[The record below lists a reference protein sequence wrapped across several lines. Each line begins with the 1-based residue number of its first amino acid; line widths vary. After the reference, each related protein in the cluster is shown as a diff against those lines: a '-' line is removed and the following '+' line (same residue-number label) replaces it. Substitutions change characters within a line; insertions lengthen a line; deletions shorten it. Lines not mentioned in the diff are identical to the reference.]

1 MDAYGY
7 NALSGFFGSTNMKS
21 QRNAEI
27 MYLEKIYNLQ
37 RQQQAIEQKEQEDS
51 QQLIDLSYQTA
62 VELTTGK
69 NTRRKDL
76 LDLQEMS
83 SDLLTPINE
92 KIRKAG
98 GYQKAKRL
106 GIDEDLRNYQYQLL
120 NNDKIYQMKQNQIAI
135 AAIIQADADGKGHL
149 VNERTRNSFN
159 NWQKE
164 VTDKVEWRGS
174 LDGEIDLTFIDEYD
188 RETPINTDDYI
199 YNNKHILAADWAYFV
214 AGDDT
219 DKQNEA
225 YNYAINNPSIINA
238 DGWVDRKLG
247 KTKDFDRSIKFG
259 LKDVETTLSQQLMK
273 GQEQIIPDL
282 RAAEIIENG
291 GYAKYVSDNGLLAF
305 YETNFS
311 IDEKSSNIETKDSRV
326 ADVAGQLFVN
336 DKEMEFRVIDAAL
349 RNDSSPGIPDD
360 YYIDRK
366 GNYVL
371 RMNENMMSTMF
382 DYKGESMAEEGGY
395 LDRTADD
402 MRINGIYLGAKAVY
416 KDLYTGEIK
425 QMLLTKGVKD
435 LDPTDRAKFINEQLK
450 SKADLESV
458 TYKPA
463 YIMQLVEEEFIDDVY
478 YKEINLGDNKVLTNL
493 KDEQADKDLS
503 TAKNERARIN
513 AETETRKRK
522 AEVQAQVAGTLD
534 SIYATGDQG
543 VQVLFNAYQAPAAY
557 TFAANKIPSSMNPF
571 VMADIFDMSQRLG
584 RGQGQNAQDFSGN
597 VSNVLN
603 NFSRLADTS
612 PNLYRIY
619 QSGNTKALMEY
630 YKETLS
636 KKEFE
641 EKKSRFR
648 LWAKYFK

>member
-522 AEVQAQVAGTLD
+522 SEVQAQVAGTLD

>member
-51 QQLIDLSYQTA
+51 QKLIDLSYQTA

-120 NNDKIYQMKQNQIAI
+120 NNDKIYEMKQNQIAI

-159 NWQKE
+159 DWRNE

-174 LDGEIDLTFIDEYD
+174 YDGEIDLSFIDEYD
-188 RETPINTDDYI
+188 QETPINTDDYI
-199 YNNKHILAADWAYFV
+199 YNNKHILAVDWAYFV

-225 YNYAINNPSIINA
+225 YNYAINNPGIMNT

-247 KTKDFDRSIKFG
+247 KTKGYDRNIKFG
-259 LKDVETTLSQQLMK
+259 LKDIETTLSQQLMK

-402 MRINGIYLGAKAVY
+402 MTINGIYLGAKAVY
-416 KDLYTGEIK
+416 KDLYTGEVK
-425 QMLLTKGVKD
+425 EMLLTKGVKD

-450 SKADLESV
+450 GKAELESV

-478 YKEINLGDNKVLTNL
+478 YKEINLGNNKVFNKL
-493 KDEQADKDLS
+493 K
-503 TAKNERARIN
+503 RR
-513 AETETRKRK
+513 
-522 AEVQAQVAGTLD
+522 
-534 SIYATGDQG
+534 
-543 VQVLFNAYQAPAAY
+543 
-557 TFAANKIPSSMNPF
+557 
-571 VMADIFDMSQRLG
+571 
-584 RGQGQNAQDFSGN
+584 
-597 VSNVLN
+597 
-603 NFSRLADTS
+603 TS
-612 PNLYRIY
+612 
-619 QSGNTKALMEY
+619 
-630 YKETLS
+630 
-636 KKEFE
+636 
-641 EKKSRFR
+641 
-648 LWAKYFK
+648 

>member
-51 QQLIDLSYQTA
+51 QKLIDLSYQTA

-159 NWQKE
+159 DWRNE

-174 LDGEIDLTFIDEYD
+174 LDGEIDLSFINEYD

-199 YNNKHILAADWAYFV
+199 YNNKHILAADWAYFI

-225 YNYAINNPSIINA
+225 YNYAINNPGIMNA

-247 KTKDFDRSIKFG
+247 KTKGFDRNIKFG

-311 IDEKSSNIETKDSRV
+311 IDEKSSNIETKNSRV

-416 KDLYTGEIK
+416 KDLYTGEVK
-425 QMLLTKGVKD
+425 EMLLTKGVKD

-450 SKADLESV
+450 GKAELESV

-478 YKEINLGDNKVLTNL
+478 YKEINLGNNKVLTNL

-584 RGQGQNAQDFSGN
+584 KSQGQNAQDFSGN

-619 QSGNTKALMEY
+619 QSGNTKALMDY

>member
-51 QQLIDLSYQTA
+51 QKLIDLSYQTA

-120 NNDKIYQMKQNQIAI
+120 NNDKIYEMKQNQIAI

-159 NWQKE
+159 DWQNE

-174 LDGEIDLTFIDEYD
+174 LDGEVDLTFINEYD

-225 YNYAINNPSIINA
+225 YNYAINNPGIMNA

-247 KTKDFDRSIKFG
+247 KTKDFDRNIKFG
-259 LKDVETTLSQQLMK
+259 LKDIETTLSQQLMK

-402 MRINGIYLGAKAVY
+402 MTINGIYLGAKAVY
-416 KDLYTGEIK
+416 KDLYTGEVK
-425 QMLLTKGVKD
+425 EMLLTKGVKD

-450 SKADLESV
+450 GKADLESV

-478 YKEINLGDNKVLTNL
+478 YKEINLGNNKVLTNL

-522 AEVQAQVAGTLD
+522 SEVQAQVAGTLD

-619 QSGNTKALMEY
+619 QSGNTKALMDY

>member
-51 QQLIDLSYQTA
+51 QKLIDLSYQTA

-120 NNDKIYQMKQNQIAI
+120 NNDKIYEMKQNQIAI

-159 NWQKE
+159 DWQNE

-174 LDGEIDLTFIDEYD
+174 LDGEVDLTFINEYD

-225 YNYAINNPSIINA
+225 YNYAINNPGIMNA

-247 KTKDFDRSIKFG
+247 KTKDFDRNIKFG
-259 LKDVETTLSQQLMK
+259 LKDIETTLSQQLMK

-402 MRINGIYLGAKAVY
+402 MTINGIYLGAKAVY
-416 KDLYTGEIK
+416 KDLYTGEVK
-425 QMLLTKGVKD
+425 EMLLTKGVKD

-450 SKADLESV
+450 GKAD
-458 TYKPA
+458 
-463 YIMQLVEEEFIDDVY
+463 
-478 YKEINLGDNKVLTNL
+478 
-493 KDEQADKDLS
+493 
-503 TAKNERARIN
+503 
-513 AETETRKRK
+513 
-522 AEVQAQVAGTLD
+522 
-534 SIYATGDQG
+534 
-543 VQVLFNAYQAPAAY
+543 
-557 TFAANKIPSSMNPF
+557 
-571 VMADIFDMSQRLG
+571 
-584 RGQGQNAQDFSGN
+584 
-597 VSNVLN
+597 
-603 NFSRLADTS
+603 
-612 PNLYRIY
+612 
-619 QSGNTKALMEY
+619 
-630 YKETLS
+630 
-636 KKEFE
+636 
-641 EKKSRFR
+641 
-648 LWAKYFK
+648 

>member
-51 QQLIDLSYQTA
+51 QKLIDLSYQTA

-159 NWQKE
+159 DWQNE

-174 LDGEIDLTFIDEYD
+174 LDGEVDLTFINEYD

-225 YNYAINNPSIINA
+225 YNYAINNPGIMNA

-247 KTKDFDRSIKFG
+247 KTKDFDRNIKFG
-259 LKDVETTLSQQLMK
+259 LKDIETTLSQQLMK

-402 MRINGIYLGAKAVY
+402 MTINGIYLGAKAVY
-416 KDLYTGEIK
+416 KDLYTGEVK
-425 QMLLTKGVKD
+425 EMLLTKGVKD

-450 SKADLESV
+450 GKAELESV

-478 YKEINLGDNKVLTNL
+478 YKEINLGNNKVLTNL

-534 SIYATGDQG
+534 NIYATGDQG
-543 VQVLFNAYQAPAAY
+543 VQVLFDAYQAPAAY

-619 QSGNTKALMEY
+619 QSGNTKALMDY

>member
-51 QQLIDLSYQTA
+51 QKLIDLSYQTA

-120 NNDKIYQMKQNQIAI
+120 NNDKIYEMKQNQIAI

-159 NWQKE
+159 DWQNE

-174 LDGEIDLTFIDEYD
+174 LDGEVDLTFINEYD

-225 YNYAINNPSIINA
+225 YNYAINNPGIMNA

-247 KTKDFDRSIKFG
+247 KTKDFDRNIKFG
-259 LKDVETTLSQQLMK
+259 LKDIETTLSQQLMK

-402 MRINGIYLGAKAVY
+402 MTINGIYLGAKAVY
-416 KDLYTGEIK
+416 KDLYTGEVK
-425 QMLLTKGVKD
+425 EMLLTKGVKD

-450 SKADLESV
+450 GKAELESV

-478 YKEINLGDNKVLTNL
+478 YKEINLGNNKVLTNL

-619 QSGNTKALMEY
+619 QSGNTKALMDY